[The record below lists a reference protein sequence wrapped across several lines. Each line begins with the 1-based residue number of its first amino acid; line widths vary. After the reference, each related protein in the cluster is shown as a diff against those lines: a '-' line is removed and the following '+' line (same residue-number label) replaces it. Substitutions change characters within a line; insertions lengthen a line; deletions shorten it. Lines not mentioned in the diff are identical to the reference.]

1 MPTVKVRN
9 LKNKEVGEVSLADAV
24 FGVELNESLI
34 HAALMNYQA
43 NGRQGTSATKTR
55 GNVSG
60 SGRKLW
66 KQKGTGRARIA
77 SLRSP
82 LWKGGGNVHGPQP
95 RDWSYQMP
103 KKMRRGALRSALS
116 ERLREGNLIVIDGF
130 EFKNPKTSEFLGAMG
145 TLGLSDKKTR
155 TKTLIIDSLDNLN
168 LILSSR
174 NVEKTKVTN
183 SFGLNIY
190 DIIYHEK
197 LLISKAALEELSAL
211 LDPKRETGKAEE
223 TVEAKPKAK
232 KEAAA
237 PAEAEVVAE
246 VVEELPGPRQR
257 DERGGLQDGQTQ
269 GQVAG
274 VLRDLRLAGLAL
286 LAELLEAGDHD
297 SEQLQDDRRGDVRH
311 DAEREDRQVQQRPAG
326 EQVQQVEYAAAGAGV
341 VHRFETRLHVGVG
354 HTGARQ
360 GGAQPVQRDHRY
372 CEQQFLAQVRRPE
385 RTGKGG
391 EQLLPPARGY
401 RRVRRVGERHRSGR
415 PISLAGN
422 GL

>member
-9 LKNKEVGEVSLADAV
+9 LKNKEVGEVTLLDTV
-24 FGVELNESLI
+24 FGVELNEALI
-34 HAALMNYQA
+34 HSAVMNYQA

-116 ERLREGNLIVIDGF
+116 ERLREGNLLIID
-130 EFKNPKTSEFLGAMG
+130 EFTFKSPKTSEFVS
-145 TLGLSDKKTR
+145 TVSGLALATSKKPV
-155 TKTLIIDSLDNLN
+155 KTLIVDSLDNQN

-197 LLISKAALEELSAL
+197 LLISQAALEELTNL
-211 LDPKRETGKAEE
+211 LDPKRESKAGDAAEVVEE
-223 TVEAKPKAK
+223 KPKAKAK

-237 PAEAEVVAE
+237 PAEAVEEAAEDKPKAKKAAKPKAEKVEAAPAE
-246 VVEELPGPRQR
+246 VAPAAEETPAVEATTE
-257 DERGGLQDGQTQ
+257 
-269 GQVAG
+269 
-274 VLRDLRLAGLAL
+274 
-286 LAELLEAGDHD
+286 EAANN
-297 SEQLQDDRRGDVRH
+297 E
-311 DAEREDRQVQQRPAG
+311 
-326 EQVQQVEYAAAGAGV
+326 
-341 VHRFETRLHVGVG
+341 
-354 HTGARQ
+354 
-360 GGAQPVQRDHRY
+360 
-372 CEQQFLAQVRRPE
+372 
-385 RTGKGG
+385 
-391 EQLLPPARGY
+391 
-401 RRVRRVGERHRSGR
+401 
-415 PISLAGN
+415 
-422 GL
+422 